1 MFKRTALYCSTRRD
15 ESQSL
20 EGLSIDLHIL
30 LGSYRLLNLAKC
42 CLHDPPQRAFGCGD
56 AAVPANQSV
65 EVCRIYFEP
74 LVISAS
80 MGVRQAVS

>member
-1 MFKRTALYCSTRRD
+1 MFEPTALYCWTRRD
-15 ESQSL
+15 ESRSL

-30 LGSYRLLNLAKC
+30 LGSYRLR

-56 AAVPANQSV
+56 AVVPANQSV

-74 LVISAS
+74 LVIGARRDTW
-80 MGVRQAVS
+80 G

>member
-1 MFKRTALYCSTRRD
+1 MFEPTALYCWTRRD
-15 ESQSL
+15 ESRSL
-20 EGLSIDLHIL
+20 EGVSIDLHIL

-74 LVISAS
+74 LVIGARRDTW
-80 MGVRQAVS
+80 G